1 MKRVL
6 SLWRDGSPWPIGWVG
21 EGIALDP
28 WHAPDDLAADIADW
42 LQAHPWAWVMAK
54 GPAAAIFL
62 HLAAHRLDLRI
73 AGTVLIE
80 PQDWLSVH
88 GRLALSDAPLSF
100 PAALFPADPTGQV
113 VTLRERQLAT
123 RLKAQI
129 GGAMPKRGPMSSP
142 RLQELV
148 MSREGQLQAAASE
161 GSAAKAASDFR
172 SSTAA
177 MASRTSS
184 MVRRTMQVA
193 SSTQSAQGT

>member
-6 SLWRDGSPWPIGWVG
+6 SLWRDGSPWPIGWAG

-54 GPAAAIFL
+54 GPGAAIFL
-62 HLAAHRLDLRI
+62 HMAARRLDLRI
-73 AGTVLIE
+73 AGVVLIE

-100 PAALFPADPTGQV
+100 PAALFPTDATGQV
-113 VTLRERQLAT
+113 VTLRERRLAT
-123 RLKAQI
+123 SLKALM
-129 GGAMPKRGPMSSP
+129 GGAMPKRGPMSSSK
-142 RLQELV
+142 LHEMVLA
-148 MSREGQLQAAASE
+148 REAQLQAATSD

-193 SSTQSAQGT
+193 SSPQSAQGT